1 MSDSKDKPDEQIPY
15 SPKSIEETIKLRRLQ
30 QDYQGK
36 AHRDVITAGLART
49 LIIIMG
55 VSLCVHYLAVAFFVT
70 RGNTEAVE
78 AFRGVFNAWLPVISG
93 LVGAAVAYYFA
104 NSK

>member
-1 MSDSKDKPDEQIPY
+1 MSDSEDDQELPGT
-15 SPKSIEETIKLRRLQ
+15 KSVEEEIRLRRLK

-36 AHRDVITAGLART
+36 AHRDVITARLAT
-49 LIIIMG
+49 ILISIMG
-55 VSLCVHYLAVAFFVT
+55 VSLCAHYIVVAIFSA
-70 RGNTEAVE
+70 RGNTEVLE
-78 AFRGVFNAWLPVISG
+78 ALQSVFNAWLPVISG

>member
-1 MSDSKDKPDEQIPY
+1 MSESTSDQRP
-15 SPKSIEETIKLRRLQ
+15 IEEEMQLRRLQ

-36 AHRDVITAGLART
+36 AHRDVITARLAFV

-55 VSLCVHYLAVAFFVT
+55 VSLIAHYVTVAFFAA
-70 RGNTEAVE
+70 RDNAQAVE
-78 AFRGVFNAWLPVISG
+78 ALRNVFNAWLPVISG